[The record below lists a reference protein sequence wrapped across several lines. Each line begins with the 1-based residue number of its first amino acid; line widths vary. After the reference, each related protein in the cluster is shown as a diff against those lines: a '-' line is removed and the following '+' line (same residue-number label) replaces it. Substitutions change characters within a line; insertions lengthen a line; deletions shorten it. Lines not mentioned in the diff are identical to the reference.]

1 MIKEEKLPDG
11 ILEKLKRLPDIVSQE
26 SEVMAL
32 FIFGSAVEGE
42 LRPMSD
48 IDLAI
53 LLNSEINRRELF
65 DKELEVR
72 ALIAEFLETESFD
85 LVNMNLAPARFAH
98 NILAGGKLIYYRD
111 KTQIV
116 DFCEDNTRKYLDFK
130 YYRDDYDKTFRALLT
145 EKYNG

>member
-11 ILEKLKRLPDIVSQE
+11 ILEKLKRLPDIVSQK

-32 FIFGSAVEGE
+32 FVFGSAVEGE

-98 NILAGGKLIYYRD
+98 NILAEGKLIYYRD

-116 DFCEDNTRKYLDFK
+116 DFYEDNIRKYLDFK
-130 YYRDDYDKTFRALLT
+130 YYRDDYDKTFRELLT